1 LLHLA
6 KNALALQLP
15 LQRTKRLVN
24 IVVAYQNLQG
34 ISDLKKLPRPLRCR
48 TGATSG
54 GTDLGTPCRVPD
66 IGKN

>member
-6 KNALALQLP
+6 KNALALQLL
-15 LQRTKRLVN
+15 LQRTKRLVD

-34 ISDLKKLPRPLRCR
+34 ISDLKKLPRLLRCR
-48 TGATSG
+48 IGATSSSP
-54 GTDLGTPCRVPD
+54 DLGMPCRIPD